1 MSVMVIDTGNSIIKA
16 KIARRD
22 RSEIAFPHAF
32 RRLSESEYEKILS
45 RVQINGNSQDYFKVN
60 GIPYVV
66 GESAERHGLIT
77 QRTGTARYTTEYC
90 GVLAAISLSKLYGRG
105 REVAVFASH
114 PPGDV
119 KYREDLMKSIIGD
132 WEVES
137 GQSKANF
144 KVIYA
149 NTFDEP
155 VGGLMNVLLTEDGQ
169 HYQFPQIGDGRSLVI
184 DVGGFTTDFL
194 AVNQGGEVD
203 YALARSVPLGI
214 QSIIN
219 DFEESFRANNLEIVK
234 DTPVLPSERVRSA
247 VSTGVFV
254 GGGQDYPCQQD
265 VDEATS
271 VFLNRFA
278 DTYQRL
284 AGGALSW
291 DNIILTGGGS
301 ALLHHKLIPILK
313 HNNIILADSKESLH
327 MANVRGGLKLW
338 RLYDALKVL

>member
-1 MSVMVIDTGNSIIKA
+1 
-16 KIARRD
+16 
-22 RSEIAFPHAF
+22 
-32 RRLSESEYEKILS
+32 
-45 RVQINGNSQDYFKVN
+45 
-60 GIPYVV
+60 VV
-66 GESAERHGLIT
+66 GESAERHGIIT
-77 QRTGTARYTTEYC
+77 QRAGTARYTKDYC

-119 KYREDLMKSIIGD
+119 KYRNDLMESIIGE
-132 WEVES
+132 WKIET

-144 KVIYA
+144 QVIYA

-169 HYQFPQIGDGRSLVI
+169 HYQYPQIGDGRSLVI
-184 DVGGFTTDFL
+184 DIGGFTTDFL

-203 YALARSVPLGI
+203 YALAQSVPLGI
-214 QSIIN
+214 QSVIN

-234 DTPVLPSERVRSA
+234 DTPVLPPDRVRIA
-247 VSTGVFV
+247 VSRGVFI
-254 GGGQDYPCQQD
+254 GGGNEYPCQD
-265 VDEATS
+265 NVDEATS

-284 AGGALSW
+284 TGGALAW

-301 ALLHHKLIPILK
+301 ALLHQKLIPILK

-338 RLYDALKVL
+338 SVCPQNKWDTKVCKLMETP